1 MTAPVSRPAWPP
13 GTLLGTLG
21 AADRAALL
29 ALGTRR
35 TYQPGTALVNEGSA
49 DAGTFALLHGYAKV
63 FGTTA
68 DGRAVLLSI
77 RAGGDL
83 VGELAALDDKPRSAS
98 VVAATRVVAQAVSQQ
113 AFLRYLEERPSAA
126 KAIHGAVVAEYRRVT
141 SERVHMNGAPTAVR
155 LALVLN
161 HLTASYGRPCADGVR
176 IEVPLSQPELASLVG
191 VSEPTLHRCL
201 TDLRAR
207 DIVRTR
213 YRHLIVT
220 DPGALQALDHA

>member
-1 MTAPVSRPAWPP
+1 MTGPWPP
-13 GTLLGTLG
+13 GTLL
-21 AADRAALL
+21 AALDPAERAALL

-35 TYQPGTALVNEGSA
+35 TYRAGAALMHQGSA
-49 DAGTFALLHGYAKV
+49 DAATFALLSGYAKV
-63 FGTTA
+63 VGTAA
-68 DGRAVLLSI
+68 DGRTVLLSI

-83 VGELAALDDKPRSAS
+83 VGELAALDDRPRSAS

-113 AFLRYLEERPSAA
+113 AFLRYLEERPTAA
-126 KAIHGAVVAEYRRVT
+126 RTIHGAVVAELRRAT
-141 SERVHMNGAPTAVR
+141 SHRVHMNGAPTAVR

-161 HLTASYGRPCADGVR
+161 DLMTSYGRPCADGVR

-191 VSEPTLHRCL
+191 VSEPTLHRSL
-201 TDLRAR
+201 TELRAR

-220 DPGALQALDHA
+220 DPGALQARDSA